1 MAPTCNGMI
10 KIVKLISYILALC
23 SWVWLTACLEAEQW
37 NINASEN
44 TDVSVKQEMVTYVAK
59 GRQPFLFR
67 SFSDIPA
74 IEKSSADKTHLVSLG
89 RRPETGAIPIF
100 YRWRE

>member
-1 MAPTCNGMI
+1 MAPYMTCNGMI
-10 KIVKLISYILALC
+10 KIAKLISYIFALC

-59 GRQPFLFR
+59 GRQPFLFSEVVQR
-67 SFSDIPA
+67 YSG
-74 IEKSSADKTHLVSLG
+74 DKKVIGWQALLTKLV
-89 RRPETGAIPIF
+89 
-100 YRWRE
+100 